1 MKQTINFNMLEVDT
15 VNGYGIQ
22 IHYTF
27 TSFDR
32 IEIEKLKKWCEK
44 HISGGLVLEP
54 VVVTESEVKG

>member
-1 MKQTINFNMLEVDT
+1 MKQTINFNMIKENT

-32 IEIEKLKKWCEK
+32 KEIEEIRKWCEK
-44 HISGGLVLEP
+44 HINAGIVLDVEG
-54 VVVTESEVKG
+54 ESE